1 MWSKL
6 LYLHGVD
13 FTPSTHPFLKHMET
27 KPSNPKDLIGSTK
40 PGISAIPLSPLYMLG
55 AAMLEGTKYGRH
67 NYRVVGVRASV
78 YFDAAFRHMS
88 AYWEGEDIDTVS
100 GIPHLAKAMACF
112 TILLDAKENGMLTDD
127 RPPRTALGWMKRA
140 QIRTSKVLSNIKG
153 KVLPPY
159 TQTKIDLEGD
169 DDFEYNEG

>member
-1 MWSKL
+1 
-6 LYLHGVD
+6 
-13 FTPSTHPFLKHMET
+13 MET

-40 PGISAIPLSPLYMLG
+40 PSISGIPLSPLYMLG
-55 AAMLEGTKYGRH
+55 AAMTEGTKYGRH

-88 AYWEGEDIDTVS
+88 AYWEGEDIDEVS

-112 TILLDAKENGMLTDD
+112 VILLDSEENGMLTDD
-127 RPPRTALGWMKRA
+127 RPPRTRAEWMKRA
-140 QIRTSKVLSNIKG
+140 QERTTKVLSNIKD

-159 TQTKIDLEGD
+159 TQVSIDLDFD
-169 DDFEYNEG
+169 DKAIDYVE